1 MVPMQHREVFREPGR
16 FGGWP
21 ANYGLWAFGDEV
33 GRSRGAG
40 DSSSDGDSRCR
51 RVGEVT
57 MSQCFIFDDLTPY

>member
-1 MVPMQHREVFREPGR
+1 MVPPMQHREVFREPGR

-40 DSSSDGDSRCR
+40 DSSTVQTGRDHND
-51 RVGEVT
+51 RVKVLFYT
-57 MSQCFIFDDLTPY
+57 I